1 MHEKFAEQ
9 MHLIQHA
16 TENEVEEL
24 HDYPKTEQY
33 LSFVGVD
40 EDVIQVSTSS
50 FFVNF
55 PFYSRIQ
62 FLLTLKCL

>member
-16 TENEVEEL
+16 SETEVEEL

-40 EDVIQVSTSS
+40 EDVIQVSI
-50 FFVNF
+50 FV
-55 PFYSRIQ
+55 FYV
-62 FLLTLKCL
+62 LLCGLRPLLRSAVVA